1 MLQWAQER
9 LCAPDMTEF
18 QRLFVAAVTPRSPEG
33 EVNMGAAF
41 ELIDFLCA
49 AKVGGIA
56 LFTNA
61 GEYPAFN
68 PDERSRL
75 VYLAVKRSRVPV
87 LVGVGSA
94 TLDVSV
100 NLAREAREAGASAV
114 LVPPPLLF
122 ASDPDDL
129 MEFFGEFCARVGG
142 GIPVF
147 AAGAEDWTTVADS
160 GLLKNDIHGL
170 VDATPVATLLG
181 RLEPGRLLFSHESA
195 FHRARSSGA
204 GILSA
209 TACAVPELLMSLD
222 RAMCASQYERLDT
235 LDRTLRE
242 LLDWTYKF
250 PTPVLLKT
258 ATELRGIKVGPLAVP
273 MSTDKQKLLAHFR
286 EWFKNWLPGVQQVS
300 AHA

>member
-1 MLQWAQER
+1 MS
-9 LCAPDMTEF
+9 DF
-18 QRLFVAAVTPRSPEG
+18 QRLYASAVTPRNPDG

-56 LFTNA
+56 LFTA
-61 GEYPAFN
+61 TGEYPAFQ
-68 PDERSRL
+68 PEERARL

-94 TLDVSV
+94 TLDVTV

-122 ASDPDDL
+122 ASDAEDL
-129 MEFFGEFCARVGG
+129 MEFFGEFCARLGG

-147 AAGAEDWTTVADS
+147 AAGVEDWDAIADS
-160 GLLKNDIHGL
+160 GLLKNDLHGL
-170 VDATPVATLLG
+170 LDATSVAALLG
-181 RLEPGRLLFSHESA
+181 RIEPGRLLFSHESA

-204 GILSA
+204 GILSSA
-209 TACAVPELLMSLD
+209 ACAVPEILMSLD
-222 RAMCASQYERLDT
+222 RAMCASQYEHLET

-242 LLDWTYKF
+242 FLDWMYKF
-250 PTPVLLKT
+250 PPPVLLKT
-258 ATELRGIKVGPLAVP
+258 ATELRGIKIGPLAVP
-273 MSTDKQKLLAHFR
+273 LSSEKQKLLAHFR
-286 EWFKNWLPGVQQVS
+286 EWFKNWLPNANKVA